1 VKGRK
6 MFLIR
11 IYKDLRVQKI
21 LQRPITLAWFDEK
34 GRMDVELIEKTAILC
49 DACNNPVSITEK
61 EVEEGRLPIGYVLCD
76 KEYLLEVVCEDCRRK
91 HFKDLR
97 VYDCL
102 EEALGGC

>member
-1 VKGRK
+1 VKGRRL
-6 MFLIR
+6 FLIR

-34 GRMDVELIEKTAILC
+34 RGLIDVELIEKTAILC
-49 DACNNPVSITEK
+49 DACNDRVAVTEE
-61 EVEEGRLPIGYVLCD
+61 EVEEFPIGYALCD

-97 VYDCL
+97 VYDNL